1 MKWKKD
7 YRLAHSAKNQL
18 TSNHAAAAAAAAA
31 AVTSLSHHQ
40 QQHAASLGIFPPLA
54 HVHHYAQ

>member
-31 AVTSLSHHQ
+31 AAVTSLSHH

-54 HVHHYAQ
+54 HVRHYAQ